1 MNKCKKDQRCKDSMT
16 NRQEKTKA
24 MQNTSRQMHKGKIQ
38 ISISECRVEWLQYPK
53 SQKEMRNN
61 KLYKLYKGGRNFTAK
76 IVDGDYYPEIH
87 TLTHTH
93 DIACIQILADFIKIL
108 KL

>member
-76 IVDGDYYPEIH
+76 LMEITIQKYTH
-87 TLTHTH
+87 SHTHTTQPVFKFQ
-93 DIACIQILADFIKIL
+93 QILL
-108 KL
+108 KF